1 MGGSSRV
8 CLAKCSRSL
17 KILITCVV
25 LTIGI
30 GYSVSLLQ
38 VYNRGSFNIEK
49 TITHFR
55 GEERGDPEGI
65 HLPQGNQM
73 MISVAHVHTLSQPV
87 VLALVGFLF
96 ALTVPSE
103 GFKASW
109 ILSSFLGSVAMNASP
124 WLIRDVSPRFVYLLS
139 LGGGVMILSFMVMAF
154 FILKEVWLSRGG
166 NDV

>member
-8 CLAKCSRSL
+8 YLSKCSQSL

-49 TITHFR
+49 TVIHFR
-55 GEERGDPEGI
+55 GGGDDPEGI

-73 MISVAHVHTLSQPV
+73 MISVAHVHTFSQPV
-87 VLALVGFLF
+87 VLALIGLLF
-96 ALTVPSE
+96 ALTVLSE
-103 GFKASW
+103 GFKAVW
-109 ILSSFLGSVAMNASP
+109 ILASFLGSLAMNASP

-139 LGGGVMILSFMVMAF
+139 VGGGVMILSFMGMAF
-154 FILKEVWLSRGG
+154 FILKEVWLLKGG